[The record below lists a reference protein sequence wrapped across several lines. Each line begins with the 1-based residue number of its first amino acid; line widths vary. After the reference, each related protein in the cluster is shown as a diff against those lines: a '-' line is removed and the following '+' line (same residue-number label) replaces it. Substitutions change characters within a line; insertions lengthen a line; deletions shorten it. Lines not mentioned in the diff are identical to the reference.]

1 LQTLIRPAHAAT
13 MIADLIRQT
22 QQSPYGPPVWP
33 LQGVETGCM
42 IGWHAVPVLAEAMA
56 KGIPAD
62 YAAAWPGIR
71 RRALDFTTPT
81 QDNSLGIP
89 FYDQLGYVPADLLF
103 ESVSRTLE
111 YSYDD
116 YAAARIARA
125 AGAVQ
130 DAAHLESAAATGA
143 TCSMPA
149 WALPARAWP
158 TAPGPAPTTRCNWAT
173 RPSGATIPKAMAGR
187 PRSSTS
193 TTCPA

>member
-1 LQTLIRPAHAAT
+1 
-13 MIADLIRQT
+13 
-22 QQSPYGPPVWP
+22 
-33 LQGVETGCM
+33 M

-81 QDNSLGIP
+81 QDNALGIP

-130 DAAHLESAAATGA
+130 DAAHLEKRSGNWRNVFDASVGF
-143 TCSMPA
+143 
-149 WALPARAWP
+149 ARP
-158 TAPGPAPTTRCNWAT
+158 PGRRHLDQPL
-173 RPSGATIPKAMAGR
+173 
-187 PRSSTS
+187 
-193 TTCPA
+193 

>member
-1 LQTLIRPAHAAT
+1 
-13 MIADLIRQT
+13 
-22 QQSPYGPPVWP
+22 
-33 LQGVETGCM
+33 M

-81 QDNSLGIP
+81 QDNALGIP

-116 YAAARIARA
+116 YAAARIARGRRR
-125 AGAVQ
+125 AG
-130 DAAHLESAAATGA
+130 
-143 TCSMPA
+143 C
-149 WALPARAWP
+149 R
-158 TAPGPAPTTRCNWAT
+158 APGKAQRQLAQRVRCQRGLCPPAP
-173 RPSGATIPKAMAGR
+173 GR
-187 PRSSTS
+187 RHLDQPL
-193 TTCPA
+193 